1 MTDHQYSYFVSFFA
15 GTGGRFISGILWSMI
30 RQTEYITTFSKHNS
44 SHSYGEWC
52 RSWGGDYTGNSDIY
66 SKFNFSESAGIKH
79 THIYPNFEQI
89 RNRFSNVK
97 IIIISFEIADI
108 PELVA
113 NGVHKNGFERIQ
125 DGSRELNAIKDIYK
139 ELYGKEFG
147 TIFTLDEIEA
157 ICKYRQKFFESKGI
171 LNARFTNLPI
181 PNDFLDKTLV
191 IPYKK
196 IFEQNELGGY
206 TTLNQLAEF
215 TGSQITDN
223 HMKSFQSYVEGRKN
237 FINNYAPWISL

>member
-1 MTDHQYSYFVSFFA
+1 
-15 GTGGRFISGILWSMI
+15 
-30 RQTEYITTFSKHNS
+30 
-44 SHSYGEWC
+44 
-52 RSWGGDYTGNSDIY
+52 
-66 SKFNFSESAGIKH
+66 
-79 THIYPNFEQI
+79 
-89 RNRFSNVK
+89 VK

-147 TIFTLDEIEA
+147 TIFTLTEIEA
-157 ICKYRQKFFESKGI
+157 ICKYRQKDFESKGL
-171 LNARFTNLPI
+171 LNARFISLPI
-181 PNDFLDKTLV
+181 PDDFLDKTKTLV

-196 IFEQNELGGY
+196 IFEQNELGEY

-215 TGSQITDN
+215 TGSQVTDN
-223 HMKSFQSYVEGRKN
+223 HKKSFQSYVEGRKN